1 MVPSA
6 GARFNRNITVALLRW
21 ACRHVTV
28 SLRKGNTLVTN
39 RRRAR
44 DLVSG
49 RTRSVKLRF
58 GFTVSDGP
66 PPSSHRD
73 ADGVVAGGAGG
84 VRRGPSGRLGV
95 APAGFGG
102 RLAGGA

>member
-6 GARFNRNITVALLRW
+6 GARFNRNTTVALLRW

-44 DLVSG
+44 DLTSG
-49 RTRSVKLRF
+49 RTRSLKLKVQGLRLV
-58 GFTVSDGP
+58 T
-66 PPSSHRD
+66 
-73 ADGVVAGGAGG
+73 
-84 VRRGPSGRLGV
+84 GPSRQATV
-95 APAGFGG
+95 TPMVW
-102 RLAGGA
+102 